1 MRKCAGARA
10 FDDLG
15 VVAHAVGYFGQALK
29 LLAKVIKLRV
39 RLPHV
44 LPHTCD
50 PSLVTGPR
58 IGCGGEIPLRVSSQP
73 GKSENEAPAPTHG
86 STTWSR
92 GELAA
97 VPVRMIIAGAFDA
110 CLLSGALQKQPIGL
124 QGVGSKCGEAWRPV
138 NRLLLEKPN
147 MLRRPGRRRHCEVC
161 GHRGDFRGIL
171 DLAESS
177 Y

>member
-1 MRKCAGARA
+1 M
-10 FDDLG
+10 
-15 VVAHAVGYFGQALK
+15 
-29 LLAKVIKLRV
+29 
-39 RLPHV
+39 
-44 LPHTCD
+44 
-50 PSLVTGPR
+50 
-58 IGCGGEIPLRVSSQP
+58 SSQP

-97 VPVRMIIAGAFDA
+97 VPVRMLIAGAFDA

-124 QGVGSKCGEAWRPV
+124 QGVGSKCGEAWWPV

-161 GHRGDFRGIL
+161 GHRGFGGDLVAMFHCKFNVYTIAVATCADPRSCATSSKALTCPSAPRLPDSASLRGS
-171 DLAESS
+171 ARESS
-177 Y
+177 IASLSALRLLPADGRPVAGCC